1 MNISSLIFAIFFWS
15 AVATIAAG
23 FSLAAGNTL
32 RLPGGLIEFISWASP
47 IIAILAPLLVL
58 PLLGAMNFDA
68 DYCRDTAKTASFTL
82 VPALV
87 WAGYLVL
94 DAKPAWLWILYWGE
108 GIILA
113 LLAAYIFV
121 YVRKV
126 PARR

>member
-1 MNISSLIFAIFFWS
+1 MNITSLIFAIFFWS

-23 FSLAAGNTL
+23 FSLASGNTL
-32 RLPGGLIEFISWASP
+32 RLPGGLIEIIFWAAP
-47 IIAILAPLLVL
+47 IVAILAPLFVL

-82 VPALV
+82 IPALV

-94 DAKPAWLWILYWGE
+94 DAEPAWLWILYWGE

-113 LLAAYIFV
+113 LLVAFV
-121 YVRKV
+121 FIYVRKMSV
-126 PARR
+126 RR